1 MDQINVQLGKH
12 YDITYRSLCSSE
24 QGLIFCHFLNK
35 DAQYEEVTDEKNL
48 REFIDDSIKDYNL
61 SFGVIPLNLVLFKD
75 AIDHI
80 CRIVRVISQ
89 PRGYIM
95 LVGIGIEFITHHY
108 DSALIPY
115 IISDRWIRTILTFK
129 GCKLAM

>member
-12 YDITYRSLCSSE
+12 YDMTYRSLCSSGR
-24 QGLIFCHFLNK
+24 GLIFCGFLNK
-35 DAQYEEVTDEKNL
+35 NSQYEEVTDEKYL
-48 REFIDDSIKDYNL
+48 REFIENSLNDYNS
-61 SFGVIPLNLVLFKD
+61 SFGVIPMNLVLFRD

-95 LVGIGIEFITHHY
+95 LVGIGIV
-108 DSALIPY
+108 SATYFYCCTLI
-115 IISDRWIRTILTFK
+115 IL
-129 GCKLAM
+129 

>member
-12 YDITYRSLCSSE
+12 YDVTYRSLCSSE

-35 DAQYEEVTDEKNL
+35 HSQYEEVTDEKYL

-61 SFGVIPLNLVLFKD
+61 SFGVIPMNLVLFRD

-95 LVGIGIEFITHHY
+95 LVGIGIVFTAHY
-108 DSALIPY
+108 YCSV
-115 IISDRWIRTILTFK
+115 
-129 GCKLAM
+129 